1 MEDYSKE
8 LLRSGI
14 IEAKTGSHESARRY
28 LDRAIYM
35 TGSHNVLAEAWYWM
49 SEITADSVEKRKA
62 LENCLSHDL
71 RHARAR
77 RSLAILDGKLKADEV
92 INPDELPAAP
102 EGLRQANADRFMC
115 PKCGGRMAF
124 APDGQTLVC
133 DYCSRGQAV
142 NAGTKEANEK
152 DFIVAMATAR
162 GHGKPLQEQVFHCN
176 GCGAE
181 FILPPKQISASCVYC
196 DSPHVVSLEKTKDL
210 LAPNGIIPHT
220 FNQKQAIKLL
230 IDWVESN
237 NIKPEKQ
244 VELPRGL
251 YLPLWTFD
259 IGGVIDYTGETIE
272 YEDQMFAKRGQK
284 KVVRVTDQYPIMV
297 DDLPLPASRKLSAV
311 FVKLIG
317 AFDMKTIKPYD
328 PRFLANWPA
337 EIYDVPM
344 ADASLDARS
353 QAYARYK
360 DKLPHLLNGLNIVH
374 TSSQNLAVES
384 FKLNLLPVWMTE
396 LPFDG
401 REHLVLINGQSGVV
415 ASDIPDKAQQEE
427 SEGGLMGF
435 LADLI
440 ND

>member
-14 IEAKTGSHESARRY
+14 IEAKTGSHETARRY

-35 TGSHNVLAEAWYWM
+35 TSSHDVLAEAWFWM
-49 SEITADSVEKRKA
+49 GEVTADPAEKRKA

-77 RSLAILDGKLKADEV
+77 RALAILDGKLKADEV
-92 INPDELPAAP
+92 INPDKLPATP
-102 EGLRQANADRFMC
+102 EGLRQSNADRFMC

-133 DYCSRGQAV
+133 DYCTRNQVVRVTS
-142 NAGTKEANEK
+142 KEADEK
-152 DFIVAMATAR
+152 DFIIAMATSR
-162 GHGKPLQEQVFHCN
+162 GHGRPLQEQVFHCN

-181 FILPPKQISASCVYC
+181 FILPPNQISASCVYC

-210 LAPNGIIPHT
+210 LAPDGIIPHA
-220 FNQKQAIKLL
+220 FNQKQAVKLL

-237 NIKPEKQ
+237 NIKPEKK

-259 IGGVIDYTGETIE
+259 IGGAIDYTGEIIE
-272 YEDQMFAKRGQK
+272 YEDEMFARRGQK
-284 KVVRVTDQYPIMV
+284 KVVRITDQYPIMV
-297 DDLPLPASRKLSAV
+297 NDMPLPASRKLSSV
-311 FVKLIG
+311 FLKLIS

-360 DKLPHLLNGLNIVH
+360 ERLPHLLNSMNIVH
-374 TSSQNLAVES
+374 TSSANLVVES
-384 FKLNLLPVWMTE
+384 FKLNLLPVWITE

-415 ASDIPDKAQQEE
+415 ASDIPDKTHEE
-427 SEGGLMGF
+427 AEQGGLMGF
-435 LADLI
+435 LSDLL

>member
-14 IEAKTGSHESARRY
+14 IEAKSGNHESARRY

-35 TGSHNVLAEAWYWM
+35 TSSFDILAEAWFWM
-49 SEITADSVEKRKA
+49 GEVTADPVDKRKA

-77 RSLAILDGKLKADEV
+77 RALAILDGKLKADEV
-92 INPDELPAAP
+92 INPDKLPAAP
-102 EGLRQANADRFMC
+102 EGLRQSNADRFMC

-133 DYCSRGQAV
+133 DYCSRNQVVGA
-142 NAGTKEANEK
+142 NAQGADEK
-152 DFIVAMATAR
+152 DFIIAMATSR
-162 GHGKPLQEQVFHCN
+162 GHGRPLQEQVFHCN

-181 FILPPKQISASCVYC
+181 FILPPNQISASCVYC

-210 LAPNGIIPHT
+210 LAPDGIIPHA
-220 FNQKQAIKLL
+220 FNQKQATKFL
-230 IDWVESN
+230 INWVEGN
-237 NIKPEKQ
+237 NIKPGKK

-259 IGGVIDYTGETIE
+259 IGGAIDYTYEMIE
-272 YEDQMFAKRGQK
+272 SENEMLRERGHQE
-284 KVVRVTDQYPIMV
+284 VVRLKDQYPIMV
-297 DDLPLPASRKLSAV
+297 DDLPLPASRKLSSV
-311 FVKLIG
+311 FLKLIG
-317 AFDMKTIKPYD
+317 AFDMKTIKSYD
-328 PRFLANWPA
+328 PRYLANWPA

-353 QAYARYK
+353 QAYKRYK
-360 DKLPHLLNGLNIVH
+360 DRLPHLLNGLNIVH
-374 TSSQNLAVES
+374 TSSQNLMVES

-396 LPFDG
+396 LPFNG
-401 REHLVLINGQSGVV
+401 REHLVLINGQSGVA
-415 ASDIPDKAQQEE
+415 ASDIPDKTHEE
-427 SEGGLMGF
+427 AEQGGLMGF
-435 LADLI
+435 LSDLL